1 MFITPYS
8 TAAYG
13 TYSLSNG
20 LLSTPNLFVGAA
32 GTGIFTQS
40 GGINQAGEIT
50 LGGATLPFS
59 GAAVSTPATYN
70 LCGGLLQSGYMNLY
84 WSYGAT
90 APTTFNFTA
99 GTLQAA
105 SGGLAIALPITLG
118 TAASNVATIDANGQA
133 MTVNFDAYPSAGLL
147 TGPGQL
153 RVIDSVGGSTG
164 GRPRRRR
171 QPRQSPHQQ
180 LYRRYDGLVRHAPS
194 IVSHGPARH
203 GRFDRRRPRVG
214 CVERPRGDTLRK
226 RCWTSSRPG
235 RRRARKL
242 QLATQRLTFPA
253 PQCPH

>member
-1 MFITPYS
+1 MLGWYAGPQGNTTAGYIKGTKTYTLSTPYRGQAAGTYNLNGGLLTGGPTGFNGTNESGFEVVGCGGTGIFNQSGGTNIASESLSVGGCGDYGEGMFITPYS

-20 LLSTPNLFVGAA
+20 LLSTPSLFVGAA

-40 GGINQAGEIT
+40 GGINQAGAIT

-133 MTVNFDAYPSAGLL
+133 VTVNFYAYP
-147 TGPGQL
+147 
-153 RVIDSVGGSTG
+153 
-164 GRPRRRR
+164 
-171 QPRQSPHQQ
+171 
-180 LYRRYDGLVRHAPS
+180 
-194 IVSHGPARH
+194 ARA
-203 GRFDRRRPRVG
+203 F
-214 CVERPRGDTLRK
+214 L
-226 RCWTSSRPG
+226 
-235 RRRARKL
+235 
-242 QLATQRLTFPA
+242 PA
-253 PQCPH
+253 PAS